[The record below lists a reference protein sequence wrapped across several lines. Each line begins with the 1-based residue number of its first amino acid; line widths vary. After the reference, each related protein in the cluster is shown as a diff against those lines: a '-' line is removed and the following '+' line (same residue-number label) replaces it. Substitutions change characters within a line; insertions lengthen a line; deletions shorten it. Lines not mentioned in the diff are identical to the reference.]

1 MGELLASRRA
11 GRKLGLV
18 VLLLIAPAL
27 VLWTI
32 YFLEAR
38 GTIKALEREQAGLA
52 LVEQLA
58 PLYYT
63 DAKVIPAEKRRAI
76 QLAENALQIPRGA
89 QFADAFPAVMNN
101 QKPNEADDLGSN
113 TLAFKAQLDRGI
125 VASKLALEPDE
136 QSSFLIQAVFRELPD
151 LAHEFSA
158 TVDHM
163 KDKLADGKLQE
174 AEFRDIMRSLGKLE
188 KTSDSFKEQ
197 MSASLSSDTS
207 NGSLNGLRLLNAKL
221 AKNVDELAVLVSN
234 AHSTTGQFAMISY
247 LYQSQ
252 GGQKMMAI
260 ASHITSLSSAHIAGR
275 LETRHQSL
283 TNKFY
288 LLTALGASLA
298 LAGIGLALYLFKR
311 TLLQLDHVEA
321 AKRESDAMANQ
332 LAGMNAEM
340 SELNRDLA
348 DKMKA
353 LSSAQDE
360 ILKKGRMEQLGQL
373 TATVAHELRNPLGAV
388 RTSAFLLQRRLR
400 SLNIDAETQFERI
413 NKGITRCDNTI
424 TQLLD
429 FSRTKKISAKG
440 ASLDDW
446 LARCAEDVVQH
457 LPVNVQIECVL
468 GLEGEEV
475 EFDAARLERAV
486 VNLITNASEALVGK
500 NGETK
505 APNSDTPVII
515 LRTMKYQGWIA
526 LSVSDN
532 GPGIAPEHLE
542 RIREPLFTTKN
553 FGTGLGVPAVEQ
565 IAVQHNGKLTIES
578 TVGAGARFTI
588 WLPSRLDVEKVA

>member
-27 VLWTI
+27 LLWVI

-38 GTIKALEREQAGLA
+38 GTIITLEREQAGLS
-52 LVEQLA
+52 LVEQLS
-58 PLYYT
+58 PLYYS
-63 DAKVIPAEKRRAI
+63 DAKIIPAEKRRAI
-76 QLAENALQIPRGA
+76 RRAESKLNIPEGT
-89 QFADAFPAVMNN
+89 QFNDAFPEAMNN
-101 QKPNEADDLGSN
+101 QKPNEADELVSN
-113 TLAFKAQLDRGI
+113 ASAFKAQMDRAI
-125 VASKLALEPDE
+125 ATSKLALEPDE
-136 QSSFLIQAVFRELPD
+136 QSYYLIQAAFSKLPELTREFD
-151 LAHEFSA
+151 AA
-158 TVDHM
+158 IDHM
-163 KDKLADGKLQE
+163 KDKLADGKLEE
-174 AEFRDIMRSLGKLE
+174 AEFRDIMRSVGKLE
-188 KTSDSFKEQ
+188 MARDGFLQQVSANLNDDASKE
-197 MSASLSSDTS
+197 
-207 NGSLNGLRLLNAKL
+207 SLNGLGLLVATLSKH
-221 AKNVDELAVLVSN
+221 VDELATLVGN

-252 GGQKMMAI
+252 GGRKIKSTASDI
-260 ASHITSLSSAHIAGR
+260 AGLSSVHISKR
-275 LETRHQSL
+275 LEARHSSL
-283 TNKFY
+283 THKFY
-288 LLTALGASLA
+288 LLTALGALLA

-332 LAGMNAEM
+332 LASMNADM

-348 DKMKA
+348 EKMKA
-353 LSSAQDE
+353 LSIAQDE

-413 NKGITRCDNTI
+413 NNGISRCDNTI

-429 FSRTKKISAKG
+429 FSRTKKIAAKC

-446 LARCAEDVVQH
+446 LAKCAEDVIQH
-457 LPVNVQIECVL
+457 LPASIQIECVL
-468 GLEGEEV
+468 GLAGEDV
-475 EFDAARLERAV
+475 EFDSARLERAI
-486 VNLITNASEALVGK
+486 VNLITNASEAMVGK
-500 NGETK
+500 NGEMKTHGFS
-505 APNSDTPVII
+505 APLIT
-515 LRTMKYQGWIA
+515 LRTMKHQGWIA
-526 LSVSDN
+526 LSVRDN
-532 GPGIAPEHLE
+532 GPGISPEHLE

-578 TVGAGARFTI
+578 EPGQGACFTI
-588 WLPSRLDVEKVA
+588 WLPGLTDIEKAA

>member
-11 GRKLGLV
+11 GRKLGLI

-38 GTIKALEREQAGLA
+38 GIIKALEREQAGLA
-52 LVEQLA
+52 LAEQLA
-58 PLYYT
+58 PLYYA
-63 DAKVIPAEKRRAI
+63 DAKVIPEEGRRAI
-76 QLAENALQIPRGA
+76 QSIEHMLDIPGGARLA
-89 QFADAFPAVMNN
+89 DVFPADL
-101 QKPNEADDLGSN
+101 KPEEADDLGSN
-113 TLAFKAQLDRGI
+113 MLAFKAQLDQAI
-125 VASKLALEPDE
+125 ATSKLALEPDE
-136 QSSFLIQAVFRELPD
+136 QSYFLIQAVFSELPE
-151 LAHEFSA
+151 LTREYAA

-174 AEFRDIMRSLGKLE
+174 TEFRDIMRSLGKLE
-188 KTSDSFKEQ
+188 KARDSFLEE
-197 MSASLSSDTS
+197 MTASLGSGAS
-207 NGSLNGLRLLNAKL
+207 NANLNGLVERIAKL
-221 AKNVDELAVLVSN
+221 TKTVDELGVLVGNSY
-234 AHSTTGQFAMISY
+234 STTGQFAMISY
-247 LYQSQ
+247 LYQAR
-252 GGQKMMAI
+252 GGQMTMSI
-260 ASHITSLSSAHIAGR
+260 ASEITALSSTHIARR
-275 LETRHQSL
+275 LAARHHALVS
-283 TNKFY
+283 KFY
-288 LLTALGASLA
+288 MLTGLGACLA

-311 TLLQLDHVEA
+311 TLSQLDSVET

-332 LAGMNAEM
+332 LAGMNSEM

-348 DKMKA
+348 EKMKA
-353 LSSAQDE
+353 LSAAQDE

-400 SLNIDAETQFERI
+400 TLNIDAETQFERI

-429 FSRTKKISAKG
+429 FSRTKKIAAKK

-446 LARCAEDVVQH
+446 LARCAEDVVQN
-457 LPVNVQIECVL
+457 LPVNIQIECVL
-468 GLEGEEV
+468 GLGGEEV

-486 VNLITNASEALVGK
+486 VNLITNASEALLGK
-500 NGETK
+500 NGEIK
-505 APNSDTPVII
+505 APGLGAPII
-515 LRTMKYQGWIA
+515 TLRTLKYLGWIA
-526 LSVSDN
+526 ISVTDN
-532 GPGIAPEHLE
+532 GPGILPEHLE

-578 TVGAGARFTI
+578 ELGKGACFTI
-588 WLPSRLDVEKVA
+588 WLPNHAEIELAA